1 MVSLRDID
9 GFLYKIEYESI
20 QNLIRRKYHNENKPL
35 NILEIGSWKGK
46 STLMF
51 LQARTNV
58 RVTSIDPFCGP
69 PEVPEL
75 AGISTENQYN
85 RTIRDYPGQTT
96 LIKKYSN
103 DLTVCDDLLNQ
114 TFDIVFIDGEHTYKA
129 ATNDIKLALVHT
141 RSNGFIIVHDYWINA
156 DKNFKFRGVA
166 DAVHEQLMYK
176 YKFLYLFRSAIVF
189 QNNEDFNIY
198 EK

>member
-141 RSNGFIIVHDYWINA
+141 RSNGVIIVHDYWINA

-176 YKFLYLFRSAIVF
+176 YKFLYLFRAAIVF
-189 QNNEDFNIY
+189 RNNEDFNIY